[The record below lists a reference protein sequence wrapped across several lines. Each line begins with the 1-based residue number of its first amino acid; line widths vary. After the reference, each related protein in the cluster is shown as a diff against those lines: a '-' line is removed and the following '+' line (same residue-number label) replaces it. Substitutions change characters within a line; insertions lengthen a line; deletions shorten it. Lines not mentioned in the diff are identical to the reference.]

1 MTDGPGDYTG
11 NEYCRF
17 KALRPL
23 RLSTL
28 EFSVEE
34 NWDYLKVA
42 GVAYDSGYPPPQ
54 GLALKKGSQVN
65 WRTDDSRQYAGF
77 KVCVDDG
84 KNTNVTGNYG

>member
-28 EFSVEE
+28 EYSVEKY
-34 NWDYLKVA
+34 WDYLKVD

-54 GLALKKGSQVN
+54 GLALKEGSQIY
-65 WRTDDSRQYAGF
+65 WRSDGRDQYAGF
-77 KVCVDDG
+77 KVCAGDG
-84 KNTNVTGNYG
+84 NNINVTGNCG